1 MATLGISQSRN
12 SLRLRGLDALRGMA
26 CVAIVLFHATDRTE
40 HAIPN
45 GLLHYPV
52 LAIQFA
58 ISQTYISVFL
68 FFVISGFCIH
78 LQWARE
84 RAGGEEKPR
93 IPFGAFWKRRIRRL
107 YPPYVI
113 AVALYLLLT
122 AATIGLNV
130 TRFIVYDVVMH
141 LLMLHNFDF
150 HTAYSINGIFW
161 TLAIEEQLY
170 LAYFLLLFMRIRWG
184 WAKTLTVCLLARA
197 GWMILSHVVWLKT
210 GFGLP
215 VPEAAASHWFTWAL
229 GAIGVEAVYG
239 IIKLPRWTRDL
250 RIATVVI
257 TVASIISAYLSEISK
272 DTALHNISWFLI
284 HPLWGLGFFIVI
296 NRIVIAEQGWVREFK
311 LPTPISI
318 FATLGL
324 FSYSI
329 YLTHE
334 LTIMQSWR
342 WSNSNWLQV
351 ANVFIIIVPATI
363 LFAWFFFWF
372 GERPFMVRRRAT
384 ASMPAADSGNQISQ
398 LIKEG
403 LPSRAFLTSSRTR
416 LHIRLRGSSHS
427 SESGAES
434 TAGAAERTTRVANA
448 YADSV
453 AVADGQ
459 N

>member
-1 MATLGISQSRN
+1 MVNSSTGSSASTN
-12 SLRLRGLDALRGMA
+12 SLRLRGLDALRGIA
-26 CVAIVLFHATDRTE
+26 CVAIVLFHATDQSLK
-40 HAIPN
+40 AVPN
-45 GLLHYPV
+45 NLLYYPV
-52 LAIQFA
+52 RLIQFA

-78 LQWARE
+78 LQWARK
-84 RAGGEEKPR
+84 RADGEEKPK

-113 AVALYLLLT
+113 ALAIYLLLT
-122 AATIGLNV
+122 AVTVGLTI
-130 TRFIVYDVVMH
+130 TRFGVYDVVMH

-150 HTAYSINGIFW
+150 KTSYSINGIFW

-184 WAKTLTVCLLARA
+184 WIRTLAVCLLARI
-197 GWMILSHVVWLKT
+197 GWMILSHLVWLKT
-210 GFGLP
+210 GFALP

-229 GAIGVEAVYG
+229 GAVGVEAVYG

-257 TVASIISAYLSEISK
+257 TIASIISAYLPSISK
-272 DTALHNISWFLI
+272 DTALHHVSWFLI

-311 LPTPISI
+311 LPALISI

-342 WSNSNWLQV
+342 WSNYNWLQV
-351 ANVFIIIVPATI
+351 VNVFVVIVPATLI
-363 LFAWFFFWF
+363 FAWVFFWF
-372 GERPFMVRRRAT
+372 CERPFMVRRAT
-384 ASMPAADSGNQISQ
+384 TTAAGSNAQVSK
-398 LIKEG
+398 LAKEG
-403 LPSRAFLTSSRTR
+403 FPSRAFLTNFRTR
-416 LHIRLRGSSHS
+416 IGVRLRSSSHP
-427 SESGAES
+427 SEPDTES
-434 TAGAAERTTRVANA
+434 TNAA
-448 YADSV
+448 
-453 AVADGQ
+453 
-459 N
+459 